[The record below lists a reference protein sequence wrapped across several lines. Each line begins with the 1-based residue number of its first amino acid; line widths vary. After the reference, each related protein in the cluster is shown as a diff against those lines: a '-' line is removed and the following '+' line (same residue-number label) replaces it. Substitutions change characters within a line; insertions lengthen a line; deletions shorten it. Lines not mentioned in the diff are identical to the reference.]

1 MSAQDAHE
9 IFASKFAATHTRNK
23 IWMFMKWSNE
33 YIVRNFSVLIGLSI
47 QNVKHDMFFSGFRI
61 HFICVVMH

>member
-23 IWMFMKWSNE
+23 IWMFMKWSN
-33 YIVRNFSVLIGLSI
+33 
-47 QNVKHDMFFSGFRI
+47 
-61 HFICVVMH
+61 